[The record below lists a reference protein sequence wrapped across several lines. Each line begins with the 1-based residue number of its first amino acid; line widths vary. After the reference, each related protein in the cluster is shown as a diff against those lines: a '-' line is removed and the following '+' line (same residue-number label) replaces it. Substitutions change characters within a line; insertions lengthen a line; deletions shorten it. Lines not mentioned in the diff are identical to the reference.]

1 MKGDGGDSLS
11 PIKLT
16 PINSNK
22 RKEFRKKDI
31 ISRLDPKYLKYE
43 KLIADEIRRRK
54 SNTEKN
60 SLELNNFIN
69 NKLMK
74 ASLLREKFYQK
85 RRLNLKEKH
94 DHIIDI
100 YMKRKKAI
108 NISNQKNNILRSKIM
123 LARLAKKNNI
133 DNSIEKD
140 SLISSDSSLFSS
152 SDSLLSSSSNIDFNC
167 LSENTILKENKT
179 KENLNKN
186 QDNNNSLSK
195 NIEKN
200 EIEINRK
207 NKNINSHNNNNE
219 NTTTTTTTTTT
230 NNNNNNNNNTVAV
243 MSNGKEFDSNKE
255 NLSKNS
261 IKSDI
266 DDNSM
271 TQNNANSNKDSK
283 NIESTKSQ
291 ESKINNS
298 HHHHRHHHHRNGK
311 NNHNKMKLNEIS
323 TDILDNISLYDTK
336 LVIPYLPPVTRYTLR
351 ELDTDEIITNPQLR
365 HDLYFDPKLQFK
377 PNTDGERGVQKKMKA
392 DLCWKEIDYEINH
405 LHNYKRIPLLIN
417 EIKCILKEMISYVK
431 DFAEEIDSN
440 IDIQLIAQEIKHGVF
455 VPDNLISYIA
465 KTLKVHCA
473 PARDEYIDK
482 IEELSKQNKFI
493 ETLKLIYEVLELMK
507 LDLANHQLT
516 RIRPYVLT
524 HTVEFEW
531 KFFKDQLEK
540 KNISDVYTRNWLQ
553 MSLQNQPANS
563 SFNSVFYAGFL
574 KLLLTY
580 NQNRII
586 PETFRLDKSRIVT
599 FYNEW
604 QDITILSC
612 LLLIFRQACSSKCTS
627 ENVLNLKQRLYV
639 LLTSQSTSLKHINLE
654 ITNMAGQIRKKEFST
669 KEIDLISGLVEKTLS
684 PDSKLYVM
692 IQTRISTY
700 IVHFL
705 NNDELPKELMYR
717 HNMNEMEPEIST
729 LSGKIK
735 GVVELNLQTYSEYY
749 KTIFLELKQQK
760 TNSLIK
766 TLNNAKNENN
776 SLTKIQNQV
785 SSSNGNKTSIN
796 NAPPS
801 SSPSLSLSSEVTKMK
816 LQVSHN
822 SDIVVHNV
830 SNNSQNNSHDSKSN
844 SQI

>member
-1 MKGDGGDSLS
+1 MIIIIFFITTENESNKLSNDNNTNNNKESPDSNGIVLFPIYQNKYNNIYQNHIIQMKGDGGDSLS

-200 EIEINRK
+200 EIEINSKDKNESKTIEDNSTDNKGK

-323 TDILDNISLYDTK
+323 TG
-336 LVIPYLPPVTRYTLR
+336 
-351 ELDTDEIITNPQLR
+351 IITF
-365 HDLYFDPKLQFK
+365 HY
-377 PNTDGERGVQKKMKA
+377 
-392 DLCWKEIDYEINH
+392 YINFF
-405 LHNYKRIPLLIN
+405 LN
-417 EIKCILKEMISYVK
+417 
-431 DFAEEIDSN
+431 
-440 IDIQLIAQEIKHGVF
+440 
-455 VPDNLISYIA
+455 
-465 KTLKVHCA
+465 
-473 PARDEYIDK
+473 
-482 IEELSKQNKFI
+482 QNK
-493 ETLKLIYEVLELMK
+493 
-507 LDLANHQLT
+507 
-516 RIRPYVLT
+516 
-524 HTVEFEW
+524 
-531 KFFKDQLEK
+531 
-540 KNISDVYTRNWLQ
+540 
-553 MSLQNQPANS
+553 
-563 SFNSVFYAGFL
+563 
-574 KLLLTY
+574 
-580 NQNRII
+580 
-586 PETFRLDKSRIVT
+586 
-599 FYNEW
+599 
-604 QDITILSC
+604 
-612 LLLIFRQACSSKCTS
+612 
-627 ENVLNLKQRLYV
+627 LY
-639 LLTSQSTSLKHINLE
+639 I
-654 ITNMAGQIRKKEFST
+654 
-669 KEIDLISGLVEKTLS
+669 
-684 PDSKLYVM
+684 
-692 IQTRISTY
+692 
-700 IVHFL
+700 
-705 NNDELPKELMYR
+705 
-717 HNMNEMEPEIST
+717 
-729 LSGKIK
+729 
-735 GVVELNLQTYSEYY
+735 
-749 KTIFLELKQQK
+749 
-760 TNSLIK
+760 
-766 TLNNAKNENN
+766 
-776 SLTKIQNQV
+776 
-785 SSSNGNKTSIN
+785 
-796 NAPPS
+796 
-801 SSPSLSLSSEVTKMK
+801 
-816 LQVSHN
+816 
-822 SDIVVHNV
+822 
-830 SNNSQNNSHDSKSN
+830 
-844 SQI
+844 